1 MLPMLSLVN
10 GMFKKGLSSY
20 LDRPFFVP
28 INNPSVPIKR
38 NEK

>member
-10 GMFKKGLSSY
+10 GTLKKGLSSY

-28 INNPSVPIKR
+28 KNNYK
-38 NEK
+38 